1 MRERADTEERHA
13 AWRAAA
19 GLALLAI
26 LTAPISVVADDSTA
40 PPKRLR
46 VIVHE
51 DPPFVM
57 RQGTRWAGWAID
69 LWDQVAHQ
77 SDFDWEVVGE
87 APANTVVD
95 TLVAG
100 GADVGVGDISVTKA
114 RDEVIDFTHPFYRSG
129 LKILARTQGT
139 SIRDALYS
147 LATSAHLRLALGV
160 LGLMIGMSVLIYV
173 LARRH
178 DPGNFPASRA
188 EGMVEAV
195 YIAAQALLK
204 GQLDRK
210 LLPGVFARVLTIAW
224 MFFGAAV
231 VAYLTAAVAAAL
243 TVQQINNS
251 IQGIGDLAGRP
262 VAAVSGSF
270 VTGWLAERKIDVV
283 EAPNLDTAIE
293 ALLSHRVD
301 AVVHDAP
308 VLTWWTLQ
316 HPGAPVDLVGHVFDR
331 NDYAFAVP
339 ELSPLRVAINRALL
353 ELEEGGFFAELD
365 RRWLEGPR

>member
-1 MRERADTEERHA
+1 MRERADTGERRT
-13 AWRAAA
+13 AWHAAA
-19 GLALLAI
+19 GLALLA
-26 LTAPISVVADDSTA
+26 LLAAPAAVAADDAAA

-77 SDFDWEVVGE
+77 ANFDWQVVGE
-87 APANTVVD
+87 APANTIVD

-129 LKILARTQGT
+129 LKILVRSQGN
-139 SIRDALYS
+139 SVRDALYS
-147 LATSAHLRLALGV
+147 LATSTHLRLALGI
-160 LGLMIGMSVLIYV
+160 LGLLVGMSVLVYV

-224 MFFGAAV
+224 MFFGTAV

-251 IQGIGDLAGRP
+251 IQSLGDLAGRP

-270 VTGWLAERKIDVV
+270 VPSWLAERKVDVI
-283 EAPNLDTAIE
+283 ETPSLDAAIA

-301 AVVHDAP
+301 AVVHDTP

-316 HPGAPVDLVGHVFDR
+316 HPRAPVDLVGHVFDR

-339 ELSPLRVAINRALL
+339 ELSPLRVVINRALL